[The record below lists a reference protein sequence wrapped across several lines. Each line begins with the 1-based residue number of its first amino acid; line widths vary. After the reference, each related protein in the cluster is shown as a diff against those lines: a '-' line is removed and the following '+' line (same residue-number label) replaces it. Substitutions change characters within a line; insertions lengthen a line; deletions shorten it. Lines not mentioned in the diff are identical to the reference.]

1 VEQSVRTS
9 ETRQFAEQQL
19 LPRIPLSSVSELGL
33 SNTP

>member
-9 ETRQFAEQQL
+9 ETRQFAEQL
-19 LPRIPLSSVSELGL
+19 LPSIPLSSVSELGL